1 MPLPLDFI
9 SLLSAP
15 HPKSIFERLLK
26 DKDKQRKPH
35 RALWSWTNQIYPID
49 LYCYLLAKFGRPN
62 GPQNFFRK
70 DDSDNLIHWD
80 WMLDHPTGHV
90 NFLGT
95 NFRTEIWVSGDF
107 SLGDEDSHELVK
119 FIKEDFKNHGRE
131 MSEARKSLEKWAEFV
146 NPYQRLSRS
155 VEQMLSDIRALDL
168 QPETQSLPDLVDGG
182 EEFKESWTE
191 ALGRYSK
198 GLGLCFGVRSMLPV
212 MAEAYVNFL
221 LFVLMRSELKTDDR
235 LRENTLRQ
243 PIDIRIKS
251 LHMTCMGFEKP
262 IDYTSSPCKAYHS
275 LVNERN
281 DLLHGNVVLEKL
293 KFNEVYFDG
302 KVPVF
307 SEYRSMWKR
316 TVGVEI
322 DAVGLHRLEKE
333 VEVVQLFIE
342 YITSCLKPEIQKQI
356 KFVAKKRELGWNSK
370 TGRIG
375 ALFPEHLVDFKAVFG
390 EPIKTDSSS
399 SA

>member
-1 MPLPLDFI
+1 MPLPLNFL

-15 HPKSIFERLLK
+15 HPKNIFERLLK
-26 DKDKQRKPH
+26 EKGSERKPH
-35 RALWSWTNQIYPID
+35 RALWNWTNEIFPID
-49 LYCYLLAKFGRPN
+49 LYCYLSAKFGRPN

-70 DDSDNLIHWD
+70 NDSDNLIHWD
-80 WMLDHPTGHV
+80 WMLDHPTGSV

-107 SLGDEDSHELVK
+107 SLGDEDSHELAK
-119 FIKEDFKNHGRE
+119 IIKDDFKNHGRE
-131 MSEARKSLEKWAEFV
+131 MSEARKLLEKWSEFV
-146 NPYQRLSRS
+146 NPYQRLRRS
-155 VEQMLSDIRALDL
+155 VEQMLGDIRALDL
-168 QPETQSLPDLVDGG
+168 QPETQSLPDLMDGG
-182 EEFKESWTE
+182 EAFKENWTE

-243 PIDIRIKS
+243 PIDVRVKS
-251 LHMTCMGFEKP
+251 LHMTCIGFEKP
-262 IDYTSSPCKAYHS
+262 IDYASSQCKAYHS

-302 KVPVF
+302 TVPVF
-307 SEYRSMWKR
+307 NEYRSMWKR

-333 VEVVQLFIE
+333 VEVVQSFIE
-342 YITSCLKPEIQKQI
+342 YLTSCLKPEIQKQI
-356 KFVAKKRELGWNSK
+356 EFVAKKRELGWNSK

-375 ALFPEHLVDFKAVFG
+375 ALFPENLVDFKAVFG
-390 EPIKTDSSS
+390 EPIKPDSSTS
-399 SA
+399 S